1 LPRSRVSWAIGFVA
15 LVALAA
21 CHPADGHGPRVHA
34 AKLADL
40 PRPLPKPYDETESP
54 AAVNA
59 NLDAAFF
66 RASASG
72 KRVIVDLG
80 GNWCGWCRALAGVMA
95 LPEVKPF
102 MDANFEVVSVDVS
115 SVEGATDRN
124 REVLRRFGLSNVKG
138 VPWLIVAEP
147 DGRVLDSGYTVT
159 DDRHQTPQQMV
170 DWLAK
175 WAKKAP
181 G

>member
-1 LPRSRVSWAIGFVA
+1 MRRRAHWTAAVLA
-15 LVALAA
+15 LAALAA
-21 CHPADGHGPRVHA
+21 CHPPDGHGPRVHA
-34 AKLADL
+34 VRLADL
-40 PRPLPKPYDETESP
+40 PRPLPRPYDDTESP

-59 NLDAAFF
+59 SLDAAFA

-102 MDANFEVVSVDVS
+102 IDANFEVVPVDVS
-115 SVEGATDRN
+115 SAEGATDRN
-124 REVLRRFGLSNVKG
+124 AQVLRRFGLAKVKG

-147 DGRVLDSGYTVT
+147 DGRVLDSSYTVT
-159 DDRHQTPQQMV
+159 DNHHQTPQQMV
-170 DWLAK
+170 DWLAR